1 MRLILQLLLL
11 LLLIGCKENPRA
23 IVVSKVQK
31 AAKLATTEFVI
42 DKAVFARREKSFIH
56 VIKLNEAI
64 FFAHSQ
70 AIIKAGIDLEKL
82 SADDVTIADQTIRLK
97 LPPVE
102 VINFSYPIEKF
113 KIDEDVTEQAF
124 LNRFTLEDYDEM
136 FRQAELDIRENI
148 EYLGIKKSTQQ
159 KTRIMLQSLLKNL
172 GYTEVYI
179 EFKDGKLMPPVQT
192 QTEEKP

>member
-1 MRLILQLLLL
+1 MRSILQLLLL

-64 FFAHSQ
+64 FLAHSQ

-82 SADDVTIADQTIRLK
+82 SADDVTISDQMIRLK

-102 VINFSYPIEKF
+102 VINFSYPVEKF

-148 EYLGIKKSTQQ
+148 EYLGIKKCTQQ

-179 EFKDGKLMPPVQT
+179 EFKDGKLMPPIQT
-192 QTEEKP
+192 QKEEKP

>member
-1 MRLILQLLLL
+1 MRPILQLLLL

-64 FFAHSQ
+64 FLAHSQ

-82 SADDVTIADQTIRLK
+82 SADDVTISDQTVRLK